1 MVRSGLVRRNVI
13 PSIQLPWTSLN
24 MLAILSITLRI
35 HMTLGLTMATKH
47 KTIYPMA
54 TRKFIILTILSIQ
67 GKLSMTNDEVG

>member
-1 MVRSGLVRRNVI
+1 
-13 PSIQLPWTSLN
+13 